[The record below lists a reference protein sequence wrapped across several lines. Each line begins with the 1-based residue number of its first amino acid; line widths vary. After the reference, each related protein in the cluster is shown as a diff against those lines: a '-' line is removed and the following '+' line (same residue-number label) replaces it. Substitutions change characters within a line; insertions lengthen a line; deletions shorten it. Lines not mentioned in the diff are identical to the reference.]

1 METPVSVPN
10 GGTGQS
16 TLASGEA
23 VIGNGGSA
31 VTTRAITN
39 NTSTSGTITAN
50 TNLVTANTIR
60 YLINRTSS
68 VAAANTSYTTY
79 MARGEALVSSTTTP
93 TVNGAIAWLY
103 E

>member
-16 TLASGEA
+16 TLTSGA
-23 VIGNGGSA
+23 ALIGNGDGA
-31 VTTRAITN
+31 VTTRTITN
-39 NTSTSGTITAN
+39 LSSTSGTIGA
-50 TNLVTANTIR
+50 TNNLITSATLR
-60 YLINRTSS
+60 YMINRTSS
-68 VAAANTSYTTY
+68 VAAANTDYTTY
-79 MARGEALVSSTTTP
+79 MARGEALVTSTTTP